1 MEVQPHGENFRT
13 RDRFIIAD
21 LAFLVGR
28 HRKIA

>member
-21 LAFLVGR
+21 LAFLVWPTP
-28 HRKIA
+28 